1 MCHLLSHPLISHC
14 AVRTRPEQ
22 VVDLVFDLFAE
33 LHASDDQMDFQVL
46 YVLTRCTLPVL

>member
-1 MCHLLSHPLISHC
+1 MPSLASPPDVTC

-46 YVLTRCTLPVL
+46 CVLTRCTLPVL

>member
-1 MCHLLSHPLISHC
+1 MSHC
-14 AVRTRPEQ
+14 AVCTRPEQ

-46 YVLTRCTLPVL
+46 YILIPCTHSVL

>member
-1 MCHLLSHPLISHC
+1 MSHC

-33 LHASDDQMDFQVL
+33 LHASDDQMDFQVTVRLNSL
-46 YVLTRCTLPVL
+46 YSSCSAA